1 MTTLTR
7 LWHQFWRE
15 LAFNNRL
22 ATATHK
28 QRNKQT
34 AMQHNRKKKP
44 KGWQRCK

>member
-7 LWHQFWRE
+7 LWHQFWRD

-22 ATATHK
+22 ATAEHK

-34 AMQHNRKKKP
+34 ALATPRNKKL
-44 KGWQRCK
+44 KGWQKR

>member
-1 MTTLTR
+1 MTLLTR
-7 LWHQFWRE
+7 LWNQFWTE

-34 AMQHNRKKKP
+34 ALSTPRNKKL
-44 KGWQRCK
+44 KGWQKR